1 MNKYM
6 LYLLRAI
13 IPIIGVAMIPVSA
26 QADAKNM
33 KILDKAYM
41 NALNKDFKQA
51 IDKTLPLLDSLALS
65 KIEEIVLAHQILT
78 LSYCETGNKE
88 KTKEHFTALKALAP
102 NEDFRAFSVSS
113 ECQKNAERISNSRQ
127 NKEEKITNDAGV

>member
-88 KTKEHFTALKALAP
+88 KTKEHFTALKAFAP

-113 ECQKNAERISNSRQ
+113 ECQKML
-127 NKEEKITNDAGV
+127 KESAIPDKTKKKK